1 MRKSTSELGYHAIEP
16 TTPSSRNLI
25 STQVKGDLRQLRE
38 AEGALLL
45 RVEASLEGTARFGGR
60 DGALLAELQALRVG
74 EEFALE
80 RADVARKIRERL
92 VERGPADLRVELG
105 ALRAWRRALVGEPD
119 VEESPASPAE
129 ASAPSDGIT
138 EAAGKRLMLAIYMGT
153 IAGVLQIL
161 ALCTRGHWSKT
172 DYDLGTFMNFGAP
185 TVMTV
190 SLDLWRGY
198 IEFDADCGTLDKPCR
213 DASDA
218 AATTYEIKAHCGD
231 DAAQAASCQRIYDA
245 SVQARAMAFVAC
257 LVAFAAAYELDYIVS
272 KRRLGGLVGSCTASW
287 QTALVGCALFVSG
300 AAAVSGAGAYGA
312 LLEIATSRWDDG
324 FRATVT
330 TPCASG
336 CVQSYGGGMLA
347 MVAGTLVA
355 LTAAPLRGPMR
366 WLGVCLPD
374 PYLFLLFMLCVLGFV
389 FITAVKAWWN
399 GLLNA

>member
-1 MRKSTSELGYHAIEP
+1 MAR
-16 TTPSSRNLI
+16 TPSIRNLI

-74 EEFALE
+74 EEYALE

-119 VEESPASPAE
+119 VEQCPAAPTE
-129 ASAPSDGIT
+129 ASAPSDGIS

-245 SVQARAMAFVAC
+245 SVQARAMAFVAG
-257 LVAFAAAYELDYIVS
+257 LVAFAAAYELDYIAS

-287 QTALVGCALFVSG
+287 RRQTALVGCALFVSG

-324 FRATVT
+324 PWATVA

>member
-1 MRKSTSELGYHAIEP
+1 
-16 TTPSSRNLI
+16 
-25 STQVKGDLRQLRE
+25 
-38 AEGALLL
+38 
-45 RVEASLEGTARFGGR
+45 
-60 DGALLAELQALRVG
+60 
-74 EEFALE
+74 
-80 RADVARKIRERL
+80 
-92 VERGPADLRVELG
+92 
-105 ALRAWRRALVGEPD
+105 
-119 VEESPASPAE
+119 
-129 ASAPSDGIT
+129 
-138 EAAGKRLMLAIYMGT
+138 
-153 IAGVLQIL
+153 
-161 ALCTRGHWSKT
+161 
-172 DYDLGTFMNFGAP
+172 
-185 TVMTV
+185 
-190 SLDLWRGY
+190 
-198 IEFDADCGTLDKPCR
+198 
-213 DASDA
+213 
-218 AATTYEIKAHCGD
+218 
-231 DAAQAASCQRIYDA
+231 
-245 SVQARAMAFVAC
+245 MAFFAG

-287 QTALVGCALFVSG
+287 RRQTALVGCALFVSG

-366 WLGVCLPD
+366 WLSVCLPD